1 MALPKTK
8 AQIIANVADAAE
20 ITKAQAK
27 AAIDQLIA
35 VAYKGAKDKKGFTI
49 PDSAS
54 SSSSSAR
61 PAPTSIRRRS
71 RVMKFPARRW

>member
-27 AAIDQLIA
+27 AAIDHLIA
-35 VAYKGAKDKKGFTI
+35 VAYKGAN
-49 PDSAS
+49 
-54 SSSSSAR
+54 
-61 PAPTSIRRRS
+61 IRK
-71 RVMKFPARRW
+71 VDVEELA